1 MAEVYYYIPVS
12 EAEYIVECGLKLSRW
27 YDREVLIN
35 GDKKKCIS
43 ALLNP
48 KDDIEKYSNDNLMC
62 VKLEVPSNYCYIADK
77 YLYNVSID
85 IPDAMELYTSSI
97 IPIDKYIF
105 GFHRLPE
112 CLVTT
117 TVIEGQISIMS
128 RVQDSPVLLNSS
140 EELYIYNLI
149 ETNKEKY
156 LDFEDT
162 SLYYFYSSLAEFEKI
177 DKIEDKKKKIAIFID
192 KEVKRA
198 IIIKVPE
205 VIMEIEE
212 KRR

>member
-1 MAEVYYYIPVS
+1 MAEVYYYIPIS
-12 EAEYIVECGLKLSRW
+12 EAEYVVGCGLKLSKW
-27 YDREVLIN
+27 YDKEVLID

-48 KDDIEKYSNDNLMC
+48 KDDIEKYNDNNLVC
-62 VKLEVPSNYCYIADK
+62 IKLEIPSNYCYIADK
-77 YLYNVSID
+77 YLYNIGID
-85 IPDAMELYTSSI
+85 TPKVMKFYINSI
-97 IPIDKYIF
+97 IPIEKYIF

-117 TVIEGQISIMS
+117 TAIEGQISIMNK
-128 RVQDSPVLLNSS
+128 VQDSPVLINSS

-149 ETNKEKY
+149 EMNKERY

-162 SLYYFYSSLAEFEKI
+162 SLYYFYSNLAEFEKI

-198 IIIKVPE
+198 IVIKVPE
-205 VIMEIEE
+205 AMTEIEE
-212 KRR
+212 KW